1 MFGEHSSAIEANVP
15 FVGFTTIVRTLAEM
29 ANTNGGF
36 GKIAISA
43 AGKFEKKSSNYI
55 EERL

>member
-1 MFGEHSSAIEANVP
+1 
-15 FVGFTTIVRTLAEM
+15 M

-55 EERL
+55 HRGKALRKAFWTNYGLL

>member
-1 MFGEHSSAIEANVP
+1 MYQNYLRKKKKVWIEEKKKLKQ
-15 FVGFTTIVRTLAEM
+15 ILAEM

-36 GKIAISA
+36 GKVAISA
-43 AGKFEKKSSNYI
+43 AGKFEKKSSNYS

>member
-1 MFGEHSSAIEANVP
+1 
-15 FVGFTTIVRTLAEM
+15 M